1 MQRVGS
7 REFKNRLGRY
17 LRAVRKGQTL
27 LITDRGKPV
36 ARVSPYDQNGDSE
49 LTFSELLK
57 KLEAE
62 GKIRLPKRQL
72 GKFRAVPSRGKP
84 ASQMIIEVLRYCIH
98 RITLLSS
105 K

>member
-27 LITDRGKPV
+27 LITDRGTPV
-36 ARVSPYDQNGDSE
+36 AKVSPPEQDFDSQ
-49 LTFSELLK
+49 LTFTDVLK

-62 GKIRLPKRQL
+62 GKIRLAKRPL
-72 GKFRAVPSRGKP
+72 GKFRAVKIKGKP
-84 ASQMIIEVLRYCIH
+84 ASQTILEDR
-98 RITLLSS
+98 R
-105 K
+105 

>member
-17 LRAVRKGQTL
+17 LRAVRKGQSL

-36 ARVSPYDQNGDSE
+36 ARVSPPGQSGDSE
-49 LTFSELLK
+49 ITFTELLK

-62 GKIRLPKRQL
+62 GKIRLPKRSL

-84 ASQMIIEVLRYCIH
+84 ASQMIIEDR
-98 RITLLSS
+98 R
-105 K
+105 

>member
-17 LRAVRKGQTL
+17 LGAVRKGQTL

-36 ARVSPYDQNGDSE
+36 AKVSPPEQDSDSQ
-49 LTFSELLK
+49 LTFSDVLK

-62 GKIRLPKRQL
+62 GRIRLPKRPL

-84 ASQMIIEVLRYCIH
+84 GSQMIIEDR
-98 RITLLSS
+98 R
-105 K
+105 

>member
-17 LRAVRKGQTL
+17 LGEVRKGQTL

-36 ARVSPYDQNGDSE
+36 AKVSPPDQNGESG

-62 GKIRLPKRQL
+62 GKIRLPKRPL

-84 ASQMIIEVLRYCIH
+84 GSQMIIEDR
-98 RITLLSS
+98 R
-105 K
+105 